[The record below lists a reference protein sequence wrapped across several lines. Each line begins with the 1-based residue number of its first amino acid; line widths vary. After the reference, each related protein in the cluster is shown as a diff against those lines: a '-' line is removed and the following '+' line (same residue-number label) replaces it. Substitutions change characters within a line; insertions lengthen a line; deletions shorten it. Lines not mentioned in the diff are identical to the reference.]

1 MSLKSVSSQKL
12 RGGKQ
17 RQMQA
22 CMDLQGIQ
30 GPEESLP
37 LALKLSPDQA
47 KAQEANY
54 LNQGVWV

>member
-1 MSLKSVSSQKL
+1 MSLKAVSSRKL

-17 RQMQA
+17 RQMQG

-37 LALKLSPDQA
+37 LALKLSPGQA